1 MATTKTLN
9 TRIQLKYDSYANWTT
24 NNPTL
29 LQGELAIAYLGPTK
43 DDSAVT
49 PNNET
54 HPVLFKV
61 GPGQFNSLPWAS
73 ALAADVHSWAK
84 AATKPEYK
92 ASEIKELDTYISGK
106 VQDTDLDTRYS
117 FEVTADGK
125 LQVSSTLYTL
135 GVAGATTVVGT
146 YDFVTPEELTAILN
160 NYYTKTEA
168 DAKFAPIGI
177 DTGVHSVSLATGTND
192 KTLKLTVDG
201 VETDNI
207 EVKNIYSKSEVDT
220 LIRDAKQYADNNDA
234 NETFEISY
242 DSASTK
248 IKLTG
253 SNGTNS
259 EIDATDFIKDGMIES
274 VALSDDGKSLVITWN
289 TDADKEPSSTT
300 IALTALVDVYT
311 GKDGDYV
318 KVAVSSTNE
327 ISADLTDTVK
337 TSLAKADTAVQPAAL
352 NDYQPKGDYQPA
364 GNYKTKQAAV
374 ADPTESGNTLSFI
387 DSISQDENGVITAT
401 KKAVNLTNYVTKAE
415 DKDTTY
421 SAKADGGLKLEGTE
435 FAIDDSITFIFNCGS
450 SNTVMEQPT
459 A

>member
-1 MATTKTLN
+1 M
-9 TRIQLKYDSYANWTT
+9 
-24 NNPTL
+24 
-29 LQGELAIAYLGPTK
+29 
-43 DDSAVT
+43 
-49 PNNET
+49 
-54 HPVLFKV
+54 
-61 GPGQFNSLPWAS
+61 
-73 ALAADVHSWAK
+73 
-84 AATKPEYK
+84 
-92 ASEIKELDTYISGK
+92 
-106 VQDTDLDTRYS
+106 
-117 FEVTADGK
+117 
-125 LQVSSTLYTL
+125 YTL

-160 NYYTKTEA
+160 NYYTKEKA

-207 EVKNIYSKSEVDT
+207 AVKNIYSKSEVDT
-220 LIRDAKQYADNNDA
+220 LVQGAKQYADDNDA

-242 DSASTK
+242 DNASTK

-318 KVAVSSTNE
+318 KVAVSSTNA

-337 TSLAKADTAVQPAAL
+337 ASLAKADTAVQPAAL

>member
-1 MATTKTLN
+1 MATKTLN

-24 NNPTL
+24 NNPIL

-43 DDSAVT
+43 DDSTVT

-117 FEVTADGK
+117 FEVTTDGK

-160 NYYTKTEA
+160 NYYTKEKA

-207 EVKNIYSKSEVDT
+207 AVKNIYSKSEVDT
-220 LIRDAKQYADNNDA
+220 LIQGAKQYADDNDA

-242 DSASTK
+242 DNASTK

-318 KVAVSSTNE
+318 KVAVSSTNA

-337 TSLAKADTAVQPAAL
+337 ASLAKADTAVQPAAL

-401 KKAVNLTNYVTKAE
+401 KKAVNLTNYVKKAE

>member
-1 MATTKTLN
+1 MATKTLN

-117 FEVTADGK
+117 FEVTTDGK

-146 YDFVTPEELTAILN
+146 YDFVTPEELTTNLN
-160 NYYTKTEA
+160 NYYKKEEA

-192 KTLKLTVDG
+192 KTLKLTVDD

-220 LIRDAKQYADNNDA
+220 LIQGAKQYADDNDA

-337 TSLAKADTAVQPAAL
+337 ASLAKADTAVQPAAL

-401 KKAVNLTNYVTKAE
+401 KKAVNLTNYVTKDK

>member
-1 MATTKTLN
+1 MATKTLN

-43 DDSAVT
+43 DDSTVT

-84 AATKPEYK
+84 ASTKPEYK

-117 FEVTADGK
+117 FEVTTDGK

-135 GVAGATTVVGT
+135 GVAGTTTVVGT

-160 NYYTKTEA
+160 NYYTKEKA

-207 EVKNIYSKSEVDT
+207 AVKNIYSKSEVDT
-220 LIRDAKQYADNNDA
+220 LIQGAKQYADDNDA

-337 TSLAKADTAVQPAAL
+337 ASLAKADTAVQPAAL